1 MTSLGG
7 DVGTAAHLTDA
18 QMAEYRVGTAR
29 LAERERVALA
39 VREVR
44 AWQLACQAATLLRE
58 RFAAAGVAV
67 FGSLVHP
74 GLFTE
79 WSDVD
84 LAVWGLG
91 PEDTLHALGAVHD
104 LSAEIELNLVDIA
117 TCRPSLLEVIEREGV
132 SL

>member
-1 MTSLGG
+1 
-7 DVGTAAHLTDA
+7 
-18 QMAEYRVGTAR
+18 MAEYRAGTAR

-39 VREVR
+39 EREVR
-44 AWQLACQAATLLRE
+44 AWELARQAAALLR
-58 RFAAAGVAV
+58 RQFAAGRVVV

-91 PEDTLHALGAVHD
+91 LEDTLRALGAVHD
-104 LSAEIELNLVDIA
+104 LSAEIALNLVDIA
-117 TCRPSLLEVIEREGV
+117 TCRPSFLEVIEREGV
-132 SL
+132 AL